1 MFVLSTKAGG
11 HGLNL
16 QVSDTVIIFDSDWNP
31 QMDEQAKDRAHR
43 IGQMHEVRVF
53 RLITATNVEEGIL
66 FKATYKK
73 ALDNKIIQAGMFN
86 NEASD
91 MDRQK
96 KLEELIRVD
105 DEADDDGEEKETE
118 IPTDEQINVMLARS
132 PEELELFNQM
142 DREMY
147 HKEFKDL
154 KMEEI
159 QKNKPGLK
167 DYSRINYRLV

>member
-1 MFVLSTKAGG
+1 
-11 HGLNL
+11 
-16 QVSDTVIIFDSDWNP
+16 
-31 QMDEQAKDRAHR
+31 
-43 IGQMHEVRVF
+43 MHEVRVF

-105 DEADDDGEEKETE
+105 EEVDDEEDNKETE

-132 PEELELFNQM
+132 AEELELFNQM

-147 HKEFKDL
+147 QREFK
-154 KMEEI
+154 E
-159 QKNKPGLK
+159 
-167 DYSRINYRLV
+167 